1 MRQPIRYIHEL
12 GELFEAV
19 QLANVFPDNKT
30 FPDCTPKGINNE
42 ESLQEIKIKYAEQ
55 KNLSEFDLRT
65 FVLQNFDLPHG
76 HEIAYTTDK
85 RESARE
91 HIEEL
96 WGVLTREPHNEKSSL
111 IPLPNPYI
119 VPGGRFGEIY
129 YWDSY
134 FTMLGLQ
141 ESGRVEMI
149 QAMVDNFSYLIYKIG
164 HIPNANRVYYIG
176 RSQPPFYALMLK
188 LLSEEKGTKILSDY
202 LSFLEREYEFWTEG
216 KRLLKGDNRAEKRV
230 VKMPDGSVLNRFWDN
245 QCTPRPESYKE
256 DFELSKHSKQKP
268 EELYRHLRAA
278 AESGW
283 DFSSRWFKNP
293 EAFDSIHTTDIIP
306 VDLNCL
312 LVYLEETIAEVYA
325 SQKSNITSKRYKA
338 LAQSRREAIQKYC
351 WDEEKGFY
359 FDYDFVCGCR
369 KAHETLAAAYPLFF
383 SIATPQQA
391 AKVAKILEE
400 KFLKTGGLLTTLLF
414 TGQQWDAPNGWAPLQ
429 WIAYKGLKNYGFED
443 LASKIRTRWVDL
455 NLKVYRERGKMT
467 EKYNVNDEN
476 LAAGGGEYPNQDGFG
491 WTNGVLLKMM
501 AEEL

>member
-1 MRQPIRYIHEL
+1 MRQTIKYIHEL
-12 GELFEAV
+12 GELFEDV
-19 QLANVFPDNKT
+19 QLANVFPDSKT

-42 ESLQEIKIKYAEQ
+42 ESLQEIKIRYAEQ
-55 KNLSEFDLRT
+55 KNLSDFDLKT
-65 FVLQNFDLPHG
+65 FVLNNFDLPHG
-76 HEIAYTTDK
+76 HETSYTSDK
-85 RESARE
+85 TESAKE

-96 WGVLTREPHNEKSSL
+96 WSVLTREPHNEKSSL

-141 ESGRVEMI
+141 ESGKIDMI

-164 HIPNANRVYYIG
+164 HIPNANRTYYIG

-188 LLSEEKGTKILSDY
+188 LLSEAKGTKVLSDY
-202 LSFLEREYEFWTEG
+202 LPYMEKEYEFWNDG
-216 KRLLKGDNRAEKRV
+216 KRLLKGDTKAVKRV
-230 VKMPDGSVLNRFWDN
+230 VKMPDGSILNRYWDSH
-245 QCTPRPESYKE
+245 CTPRPEAYKE
-256 DFELSKHSKQKP
+256 DFELASHSKQKS

-325 SQKSNITSKRYKA
+325 SQKSTVTAKRYKTA
-338 LAQSRREAIQKYC
+338 AQNRREAIQKYC
-351 WDEEKGFY
+351 WNEEKGFY
-359 FDYDFVCGCR
+359 FDYDFVQGTQ
-369 KAHETLAAAYPLFF
+369 KEYETLAATFPLFF
-383 SIATPQQA
+383 SIATQA
-391 AKVAKILEE
+391 QATKVAEILQE
-400 KFLKTGGLLTTLLF
+400 KFLRTGGLLTTLAF

-429 WIAYKGLKNYGFED
+429 WIAYTGLKNYGFEE
-443 LASKIRTRWVDL
+443 LAQKIKNRWVEL
-455 NLKVYRERGKMT
+455 NLKVYKETGKMT
-467 EKYNVNDEN
+467 EKYNVNDQN
-476 LAAGGGEYPNQDGFG
+476 LEAGGGEYPNQDGFG

-501 AEEL
+501 AE